1 MIVVAGLPAYLPAM
15 ADARFFKS
23 ATEFRRWLHKNHAKT
38 DELWVGYYKVASGKP
53 SLTWQESVDEALCY
67 GWIDGIRKSIDEVS
81 YRIRFTPRRSKSNW
95 SLVNIKRV
103 RQLKKAGLMHESGL
117 TAFAAGK
124 SERRDY
130 SYERHERTVSP
141 EVEAAVRA
149 NARARKF
156 WDKQPPGYRKI
167 ACFWVM
173 SAKREETRARR
184 LKTLIDDCSK
194 GKRIG
199 PLAPKSK

>member
-1 MIVVAGLPAYLPAM
+1 MIVAAGLPAYLLAM
-15 ADARFFKS
+15 ADVSFFKS
-23 ATEFRRWLHKNHAKT
+23 AAEFRRWLHKNHQKADK
-38 DELWVGYYKVASGKP
+38 LWVGYYKVGSGKP

-67 GWIDGIRKSIDEVS
+67 GWIDGIRKSIDGES
-81 YRIRFTPRRSKSNW
+81 YKIRFTPRRAKSNW

-103 RQLKKAGLMHESGL
+103 RELKKAGLMHESGL

-156 WDKQPPGYRKI
+156 WDKQPPGYKKI

-173 SAKREETRARR
+173 SARKEETRSRR
-184 LKTLIDDCSK
+184 LQTLIEDCASS
-194 GKRIG
+194 KRIG
-199 PLAPKSK
+199 ALSSKSK

>member
-1 MIVVAGLPAYLPAM
+1 MIVAALGPVYLSAM
-15 ADARFFKS
+15 PEARFFKS
-23 ATEFRRWLHKNHAKT
+23 AAEFRRWLHRNHAQS
-38 DELWVGYYKVASGKP
+38 DELWVGYYKIASGKP

-81 YRIRFTPRRSKSNW
+81 YKIRFTPRRSKSNW

-103 RQLKKAGLMHESGL
+103 RELKKAGRMHESGL
-117 TAFAAGK
+117 TAFAAGM

-141 EVEAAVRA
+141 EVDAAVRA
-149 NARARKF
+149 NPRARTF
-156 WDKQPPGYRKI
+156 WEKQPPGYKKI
-167 ACFWVM
+167 ASFWIM
-173 SAKREETRARR
+173 SAKKEETRARR
-184 LKTLIDDCSK
+184 LKILIDDCTN

-199 PLAPKSK
+199 PLAQKSK